1 MGFFSL
7 NRDNNGA
14 PLLEGQLRNQKEV
27 EQEILYMELAY
38 GLTDEEKRAF
48 VKSDYCK
55 ELQEAGL
62 IAKHSLVRLSKSDDL
77 NRREKLVAF
86 QLAKERK
93 DPLWD
98 QLVKNRIKERQLIK
112 SIMTKYKSGAVS
124 GAKKSQK
131 SYLKSI
137 KGKLASMPS
146 I

>member
-1 MGFFSL
+1 M
-7 NRDNNGA
+7 
-14 PLLEGQLRNQKEV
+14 
-27 EQEILYMELAY
+27 
-38 GLTDEEKRAF
+38 
-48 VKSDYCK
+48 
-55 ELQEAGL
+55 

-86 QLAKERK
+86 QIAKERK

-137 KGKLASMPS
+137 KGKLASMPTF
-146 I
+146 